1 MIEEKRW
8 ENGMELTVNKAGKYA
23 CIWLTRADKT
33 DSLVMEQMQ
42 HFIDEFKL
50 KKYRVAIF
58 ESGEQDLGEKM
69 KELLVYNKGI
79 ENKCVE

>member
-1 MIEEKRW
+1 
-8 ENGMELTVNKAGKYA
+8 MELTVNKAGRYA

-58 ESGEQDLGEKM
+58 ESGEQDLVEKT
-69 KELLVYNKGI
+69 KELLVHNKGI
-79 ENKCVE
+79 ENKCAE

>member
-1 MIEEKRW
+1 
-8 ENGMELTVNKAGKYA
+8 
-23 CIWLTRADKT
+23 
-33 DSLVMEQMQ
+33 MEQMQ

-58 ESGEQDLGEKM
+58 ESGEQDLVEKT

-79 ENKCVE
+79 ENRCVE